1 MKNTHFFHLERE
13 NNPHRKEAFT
23 ADFLGKICPVTS
35 LELNVGTEYL
45 TNLLEESLG
54 TQPVVGDVLI
64 IGLTES
70 GVIPSILMQK
80 NASRKGITN
89 TLLSSTR
96 RFSSG
101 IVFTERHS
109 HGPDHSIPIPQQNV
123 TEVWL
128 VEDEITTG
136 LTIYEILSRFCYKLG
151 IQRVRVFAFT
161 DFRNKTQREELKSAA
176 LDLNIDCLFHSF
188 LSSNNA
194 NTTTK
199 RTVKFSCN
207 VKTNLH
213 FPKASMRD
221 IESKAEA
228 WHMPDMRSALK
239 QQQNKTVG
247 QLSRQFEKTCQ
258 YCNVLVVGEAID
270 IATYLALDNPRIAF
284 QHITLSPWKI
294 DGSSIVS
301 KVTFDNKFYLYNH
314 ENLNRNI
321 FIINDPIDQLITS
334 TIEKQLRGLGF
345 IVKSFPLTD
354 YHWANATSSTTN
366 KRVSSVAQ
374 KP

>member
-13 NNPHRKEAFT
+13 NNPHRQEAFT

-35 LELNVGTEYL
+35 SDLNIGTEYL
-45 TNLLEESLG
+45 ANLLDESLDI
-54 TQPVVGDVLI
+54 QPVVGDVLI

-109 HGPDHSIPIPQQNV
+109 HGPDHSIPIPQQNI

-136 LTIYEILSRFCYKLG
+136 LTIYEILSRFCYQLG
-151 IQRVRVFAFT
+151 IQKVRVFAFT
-161 DFRNKTQREELKSAA
+161 DFRDKIQRAELVSAA

-188 LSSNNA
+188 LSSNSA
-194 NTTTK
+194 FSTTK
-199 RTVKFSCN
+199 GTVKFSCN
-207 VKTNLH
+207 IKRNLH

-221 IESKAEA
+221 IESKADA

-239 QQQNKTVG
+239 QQQNKIVS
-247 QLSRQFEKTCQ
+247 QLGRQVAKTYQCS
-258 YCNVLVVGEAID
+258 NVLVVGEAID
-270 IATYLALDNPRIAF
+270 IAAHLALGNPRIAF

-294 DGSSIVS
+294 DGSSIIS
-301 KVTFDNKFYLYNH
+301 KITFDDKYYLYNY

-334 TIEKQLRGLGF
+334 TIEKQLRDLGF
-345 IVKSFPLTD
+345 IVRSFPLID
-354 YHWANATSSTTN
+354 YYWINTTSSTSN
-366 KRVSSVAQ
+366 KRVSTVAQ